1 MADVGRDERRNRAGD
16 RIDGAGNRRREQER
30 QRKSGRTR
38 RRRRCGRYRTSDAR
52 TGAGARGSNQ
62 TSSGFRFAG
71 RCGDMTCHPHG
82 G

>member
-1 MADVGRDERRNRAGD
+1 MSAGTRDVTVPVIASMASETGGEKKSA
-16 RIDGAGNRRREQER
+16 E
-30 QRKSGRTR
+30 RKSGRTR

-52 TGAGARGSNQ
+52 TGAGTRGSNQ